1 MFVSA
6 ERVLD
11 VTIDVAQRRLTD
23 LVRNGLLSEWSRSA
37 YQGGLDDL
45 LRVGPLGELAGASR
59 LVRVR
64 FLDPVYR
71 DEAMAMG
78 IRWEAIGVTGGLFPV
93 LDADINLSPEQG
105 QSTWLTLNGVYRPPF
120 GRLGATLDKIVMH
133 KVAEFTMRSLLTSIA
148 ALLEGGGPAEN
159 QTPPVGSRE
168 NGPQVAP
175 G

>member
-45 LRVGPLGELAGASR
+45 LRVGPLGELAGTSR
-59 LVRVR
+59 LVRVQ

-71 DEAMAMG
+71 DEAMTTGM
-78 IRWEAIGVTGGLFPV
+78 RWEAIGVTGGLFPV

-105 QSTWLTLNGVYRPPF
+105 QSTRLTLNGVYRPPF
-120 GRLGATLDKIVMH
+120 GLLGVTLDKIVMH
-133 KVAEFTMRSLLTSIA
+133 KVAELTMRSLLTSIA
-148 ALLEGGGPAEN
+148 ALLEGARPAEAR
-159 QTPPVGSRE
+159 TPPMRSRE
-168 NGPQVAP
+168 NGPQIAP